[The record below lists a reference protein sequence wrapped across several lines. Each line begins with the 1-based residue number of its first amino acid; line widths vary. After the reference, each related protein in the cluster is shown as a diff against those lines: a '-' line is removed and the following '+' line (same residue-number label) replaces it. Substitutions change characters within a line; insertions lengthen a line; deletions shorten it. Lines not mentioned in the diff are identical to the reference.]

1 MKTLVEI
8 NNEIKALQRKMNQ
21 LFSKRKTQSLSV
33 AMESADTEI
42 EKIGSRIRA
51 LQWVI
56 NYEEQPLVHNCINGQ
71 IEFMLQWRGWIARL
85 TLDKAKDL
93 TKNNRFKL

>member
-1 MKTLVEI
+1 MKTVVEV

-21 LFSKRKTQSLSV
+21 LFSKKSQTHPLSV
-33 AMESADTEI
+33 AMGCVDNEI

-56 NYEEQPLVHNCINGQ
+56 NYEE
-71 IEFMLQWRGWIARL
+71 
-85 TLDKAKDL
+85 
-93 TKNNRFKL
+93 

>member
-1 MKTLVEI
+1 MKTRVEV

-21 LFSKRKTQSLSV
+21 LFSKKRQTQTLSGAV
-33 AMESADTEI
+33 ERVDNEI

-56 NYEEQPLVHNCINGQ
+56 NYEE
-71 IEFMLQWRGWIARL
+71 
-85 TLDKAKDL
+85 
-93 TKNNRFKL
+93 

>member
-1 MKTLVEI
+1 MKTIEEI

-21 LFSKRKTQSLSV
+21 LFSKKRQTYPLSV
-33 AMESADTEI
+33 AMGCVDYEI

-56 NYEEQPLVHNCINGQ
+56 NYEE
-71 IEFMLQWRGWIARL
+71 
-85 TLDKAKDL
+85 
-93 TKNNRFKL
+93 

>member
-21 LFSKRKTQSLSV
+21 LYSRKRETESLSV
-33 AMESADTEI
+33 AMEHVDNEI
-42 EKIGSRIRA
+42 ERIGSRIRA

-56 NYEEQPLVHNCINGQ
+56 NYEE
-71 IEFMLQWRGWIARL
+71 
-85 TLDKAKDL
+85 
-93 TKNNRFKL
+93 

>member
-1 MKTLVEI
+1 MTLFSLTEVEYYITDIVAIRKRNKMKTVEEI

-21 LFSKRKTQSLSV
+21 LFSKKRQTHPLSV
-33 AMESADTEI
+33 SMGSVDNEI

-56 NYEEQPLVHNCINGQ
+56 NYEE
-71 IEFMLQWRGWIARL
+71 
-85 TLDKAKDL
+85 
-93 TKNNRFKL
+93 

>member
-56 NYEEQPLVHNCINGQ
+56 NYEE
-71 IEFMLQWRGWIARL
+71 
-85 TLDKAKDL
+85 
-93 TKNNRFKL
+93 

>member
-21 LFSKRKTQSLSV
+21 LFSKKRQTQSLSV
-33 AMESADTEI
+33 AMERVDNEI
-42 EKIGSRIRA
+42 EKTGSRIRA

-56 NYEEQPLVHNCINGQ
+56 NYEE
-71 IEFMLQWRGWIARL
+71 
-85 TLDKAKDL
+85 
-93 TKNNRFKL
+93 

>member
-1 MKTLVEI
+1 MKTFVEV

-21 LFSKRKTQSLSV
+21 LFSKKSQTHPLSV
-33 AMESADTEI
+33 AMGCVDNEI

-56 NYEEQPLVHNCINGQ
+56 NYEE
-71 IEFMLQWRGWIARL
+71 
-85 TLDKAKDL
+85 
-93 TKNNRFKL
+93 